1 MRNVSITV
9 RGDAGAS
16 LWCVDRRYND
26 PSGTVSRARCDNH
39 LGNAGGHP
47 SRNVDL
53 DLKNTGD
60 VLHLRVVAANRHPD
74 IEHERGQRKTD
85 QIAVFGKRAGK
96 TFTGS
101 RKNDDIVGLCRVVF
115 AVKETVLVE
124 SSRLY
129 LTVRVSHRGPVSR
142 VRSRLSP
149 QHCCRSTCSSRTGTV
164 IGENGLLVGR
174 IVFVFEYAG
183 LGLD

>member
-1 MRNVSITV
+1 MPGCSLTIIDYRMTMRSVSITV

-26 PSGTVSRARCDNH
+26 PSWTVSRARCDNQ
-39 LGNAGGHP
+39 LGNADGHP

-60 VLHLRVVAANRHPD
+60 VLHLRVLAANRHLD
-74 IEHERGQRKTD
+74 VEHERGQGKTD
-85 QIAVFGKRAGK
+85 QIAVFGKRAGQ

-101 RKNDDIVGLCRVVF
+101 RKNDDIFGLCRVVFGLCRVVF

-124 SSRLY
+124 SCRLLSSASPGSPNSRWAPLPMPP
-129 LTVRVSHRGPVSR
+129 RF
-142 VRSRLSP
+142 
-149 QHCCRSTCSSRTGTV
+149 STCELSAS
-164 IGENGLLVGR
+164 
-174 IVFVFEYAG
+174 
-183 LGLD
+183 